1 LVTSYQGRF
10 YGPASLDTCPDLTQ
24 YFFFFGLRKKKKT
37 EKENRKKGKMG
48 KVDNLETTF
57 TLSLSLFLARQ
68 DNTQT
73 QSHRRRCRALFDH
86 HHSPR
91 LSHHATSH
99 HASVITQTKSMKI
112 LEFF

>member
-1 LVTSYQGRF
+1 MVR
-10 YGPASLDTCPDLTQ
+10 PAWTLARAWPKT
-24 YFFFFGLRKKKKT
+24 FFFGLGKKKKI
-37 EKENRKKGKMG
+37 EKENRKKGKM
-48 KVDNLETTF
+48 DNLKTAF
-57 TLSLSLFLARQ
+57 TLFLSLFLARQ

>member
-1 LVTSYQGRF
+1 MAR
-10 YGPASLDTCPDLTQ
+10 PAWALARAWPKT
-24 YFFFFGLRKKKKT
+24 FFFGLGKKKKT

-73 QSHRRRCRALFDH
+73 QSYCRRCRALFDH
-86 HHSPR
+86 HQSPR
-91 LSHHATSH
+91 LSHHTTTH
-99 HASVITQTKSMKI
+99 HASVTRKTMSMKI